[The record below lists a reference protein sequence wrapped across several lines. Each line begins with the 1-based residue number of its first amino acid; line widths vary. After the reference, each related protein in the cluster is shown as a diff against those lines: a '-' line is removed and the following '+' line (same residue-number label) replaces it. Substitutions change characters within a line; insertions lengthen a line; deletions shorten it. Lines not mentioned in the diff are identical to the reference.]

1 MIETVGDLNAQQ
13 SGYIRKIVDGIESM
27 SALVNN
33 LLDLGR
39 IEAGVGLNL
48 EKVQITEV
56 ATQVIEALRGK
67 ANQKNI
73 TLSLDSSESVI
84 PLIEADKALL
94 QQALRNLLENAIKFT
109 NRGGDVLIRL
119 IPHQDSIVLSVADN
133 GIGVAPIDQ
142 PRVFERFF
150 RVEQIGEQTHEQSS
164 GLGLTI
170 VKSIAEQHG
179 GKIWMESQLGEGSTF
194 HLRIP
199 YRQLER

>member
-1 MIETVGDLNAQQ
+1 LNAQQ